1 MLDKLFL
8 QLLNMSFTGGIVIL
22 FVLAVRLLLKK
33 APKIYS
39 YVLWSV
45 VLFRLICPFS
55 FESALSLLPTKAN
68 PIAQDIVYMMQPQVD
83 TGIFAIDNAVNGSL
97 PPASPATSINPLQI
111 WLFIGSLVWRA
122 GMAVLLLY
130 SFIALLRLKRRLQG
144 AVYFRGNIYLSDNIE
159 TAFVIGIFRPKIYLP
174 ANLKEKEQEY
184 ILLHE
189 QTHIRRFDHII
200 KIISFLALCI
210 HWFNPLVWLAF
221 LLSAR
226 DMEMACDEAVIKK
239 LGYEVKKDY
248 SSSLLTLA
256 TGRAIVGGTPLAFGE
271 GDTKSR
277 VKNVLSYKKPAVW
290 LAVAAILV
298 VAVVVAGLMANP
310 REAVAPG
317 YENRAELGAS
327 AGIEGLW
334 GSRTQYIG
342 DNSAVWRV
350 IRELSFPDNLQ
361 YREFALYT
369 SKPPYGLEIKFKTE
383 AEGGNYHSGILPE
396 IFKEWPF
403 NRNAI
408 LIFSLIENVDHITFT
423 LDDGQNPYTLDY
435 TRDWAED
442 FLGGGSLF
450 ARSETKEGFVELHGE
465 IMKRITDEM
474 EEQTKHYPL
483 DTRQMNLTFFVK
495 PDEPAEVIGRTA
507 AEVWLKSLMDAETPA
522 EQRIAAYEIT
532 DVSVIAGEPRAG
544 EQWADMKYQYVVR
557 VNYNIT
563 TATEDYFAPGDGVS
577 GKGTF
582 QGLFREL
589 SLKAQEAGGFE
600 IVYIGTGGGEQIF
613 APPSY
618 RVSLTEAELK
628 KTEELARYY
637 FTEEAPYYE
646 GVISIYPASDDDDLY
661 RNQGVEGEYP
671 AGDIIIYKV
680 LTVKDEKDGNPER
693 SISIARKG
701 QDADWEVINQGY

>member
-22 FVLAVRLLLKK
+22 FVLAVRLPLKK

-68 PIAQDIVYMMQPQVD
+68 PISQDIVYMAQPQVD
-83 TGIFAIDNAVNGSL
+83 TGVFAINNVVNGSL

-111 WLFIGSLVWRA
+111 WLFIGSLIWLA
-122 GMAVLLLY
+122 GMAVMLIYSIVTLLKLN
-130 SFIALLRLKRRLQG
+130 RRLQE
-144 AVYFRGNIYLSDNIE
+144 AVYFRGNIYLSDRIE
-159 TAFVIGIFRPKIYLP
+159 TAFVIGLFQPKIYLP
-174 ANLKEKEQEY
+174 ANLTEKEQEY

-189 QTHIRRFDHII
+189 ETHIRRFDHII
-200 KIISFLALCI
+200 KIVSFLVLCF

-221 LLSAR
+221 FLSNK
-226 DMEMACDEAVIKK
+226 DMEMSCDEAVIKK
-239 LGYEVKKDY
+239 LGHEVKKDY

-277 VKNVLSYKKPAVW
+277 VKNVLRYKKPAVW
-290 LAVAAILV
+290 VMAAAILV
-298 VAVVVAGLMANP
+298 VAVVVAGLIANP
-310 REAVAPG
+310 REAAAPDPEAVAGTPT
-317 YENRAELGAS
+317 ETN
-327 AGIEGLW
+327 IEGLW
-334 GSRTQYIG
+334 ESRTKYIG
-342 DNSAVWRV
+342 DNSAVGR
-350 IRELSFPDNLQ
+350 IITGLSFPDNLQ
-361 YREFALYT
+361 HDGFALYT
-369 SKPPYGLEIKFKTE
+369 AELPYGVEVKFKTDTE
-383 AEGGNYHSGILPE
+383 SRNYYTGALNQA
-396 IFKEWPF
+396 PF
-403 NRNAI
+403 EKNAI
-408 LIFSLIENVDHITFT
+408 IMFSLIENAEQIEFT
-423 LDDGQNPYTLDY
+423 LEDGENPYTVEY
-435 TRDWAED
+435 TRSWAED

-450 ARSETKEGFVELHGE
+450 ARSETKAGFEELVKGISAKIGNE
-465 IMKRITDEM
+465 I
-474 EEQTKHYPL
+474 EEQIKHWQLEPG
-483 DTRQMNLTFFVK
+483 QSNVTFFVK

-507 AEVWLKSLMDAETPA
+507 AEVWLKSLMDEETPA
-522 EQRIAAYEIT
+522 EQRIADYEIT
-532 DVSVIAGEPRAG
+532 GVSVIAGEPRAG

-589 SLKAQEAGGFE
+589 SLKAQETGGFE
-600 IVYIGTGGGEQIF
+600 IVYIGTGGAEQIF
-613 APPSY
+613 APPGY
-618 RVSLTEAELK
+618 RGSLTEDELK
-628 KTEELARYY
+628 ETEELARYY

-646 GVISIYPASDDDDLY
+646 GVASIYPAADDDPLY
-661 RNQGVEGEYP
+661 RNRGIEGEYP

-680 LTVKDEKDGNPER
+680 LTVKDQKDGNPER
-693 SISIARKG
+693 SISITRKG
-701 QDADWEVINQGY
+701 QDGAWEIVNQGY